1 MRILLYLLMLILGIW
16 IGYKEISHKKLLDG
30 LDKLQLL
37 ALIILLLVM
46 GIRIGAD
53 PDVMD
58 SIQIIGFRGFVFAL
72 ITIVFSVLPVFI
84 YTRFIMKGG
93 QKR

>member
-1 MRILLYLLMLILGIW
+1 MLLS
-16 IGYKEISHKKLLDG
+16 KISNFLTF
-30 LDKLQLL
+30 
-37 ALIILLLVM
+37 
-46 GIRIGAD
+46 
-53 PDVMD
+53 
-58 SIQIIGFRGFVFAL
+58 IGFRGFVFAL